1 MAGMSGTTGTPQ
13 PTPTSLHRVRR
24 PGRAAL
30 AGLLVGALVLAGCG
44 SDDSDD
50 ADGTTTTAAGSA
62 TTAPGDPT
70 AGTDTSTT
78 TGGTDPATDQ
88 QVLVYFVRN
97 EKLAASARTVTGE
110 GVGAAALE
118 AVLAGPNETESG
130 IGFSNAV
137 PAGTE
142 VLGVDIADGVA
153 TVDLND
159 AFQSGGGSLAM
170 QLRVAQVVATL
181 TQFDTVETVTI
192 RIDGEDVDGIGGE
205 GVPAADLDRTD
216 IEDVTPP
223 ILLESPAPGATV
235 SSPLRIT
242 GTGNTFEAT
251 YQWEVLDADGG
262 TVAAGFDTATSG
274 TGTRGTFDTE
284 IDLGD
289 ATGAITLRLFEA
301 SAKDGSEINEV
312 TIPLT
317 VG

>member
-1 MAGMSGTTGTPQ
+1 MSGTTGTPH
-13 PTPTSLHRVRR
+13 PTPTSLRRGRR

-30 AGLLVGALVLAGCG
+30 AGLLVGALTLAGCG
-44 SDDSDD
+44 SDDGDD
-50 ADGTTTTAAGSA
+50 ADGTTTTAAGSVS
-62 TTAPGDPT
+62 TAPGD
-70 AGTDTSTT
+70 TSGT
-78 TGGTDPATDQ
+78 TGDTTDGTDPAADT
-88 QVLVYFVRN
+88 QVLVYFVRD

-142 VLGVDIADGVA
+142 VLGVDIAGGVA

-159 AFQSGGGSLAM
+159 AFQSGGGSLSM

-192 RIDGEDVDGIGGE
+192 RIDGEEVDGIGGE
-205 GVPAADLDRTD
+205 GVPAAGLDRTD
-216 IEDVTPP
+216 IEDVTPA

-235 SSPLRIT
+235 ASPLRIT

-289 ATGAITLRLFEA
+289 TTGEITLRLFEA